1 MSGTISTAVTQT
13 VTLSANPTTITSSG
27 SVVTASGDAVTG
39 PLAGA
44 PGTGWTIIN
53 QGSVTASA
61 AGANGIDLSTSG
73 SIANTGVIAGY
84 RNGIE
89 VTGGAA
95 TVTNSGTIDSSP
107 TRIVNGSPS
116 NVYDGIYL
124 GAGGSV
130 TNTAQGTIFGGIGG
144 IDIANAA
151 GTVNNS
157 GMIYTTTLQG
167 NGVAL
172 ENGGTVI
179 NAGSTGIYGDFS
191 GIAVYGGAG
200 VITNSAVIDAVGLN
214 GYGIY
219 LGAGGTITNT
229 ASGSITGTYD
239 GIDVG
244 AGVATVTNSGYIY
257 GVNLGVG
264 LYGGGLITNL
274 AGGLIAST
282 AIGVKVDGGTVVNA
296 GTITGTA
303 NGKAVVFGA
312 GLSNRLVVES
322 GASFVGSVTGGGSGS
337 VLELGTAANGTL
349 SGLGGQVTGF
359 NTIVFDNGDSWSLA
373 GSFAA
378 FGGETIAGFDHDD
391 KLVLAGVTGVS
402 SSVNGST
409 LTLVSNGTTESINFG
424 TISGTLQVQT
434 VGSDTVITLACFVTG
449 TAIWTPEGARS
460 VESLAAGDLVTTVSG
475 DILPVIWAGAQSI
488 DCTTHQR
495 PEDVQPILVEAGAFA
510 PGVPV
515 RDLYL
520 SPDHAILA
528 QGVLIPIKYLI
539 NGSTVR
545 TVAVETVTY
554 HHIELP
560 RHAAIFA
567 EGLAAES
574 YMDIGDRPE
583 LGLGRDY
590 QGQDR
595 PDLQLLREAM
605 ACAPMRVLGPEI
617 DQVRA
622 RLAARAAATGAAA
635 AAAAAA
641 GTSRAA

>member
-1 MSGTISTAVTQT
+1 MSGTISTAVAQG
-13 VTLSANPTTITSSG
+13 VTLTASPTTITSSG

-61 AGANGIDLSTSG
+61 AGANGIDLLTSG
-73 SIANTGVIAGY
+73 SVSNAGVIAGY
-84 RNGIE
+84 RNGIN

-107 TRIVNGSPS
+107 TRIVNGSPN

-239 GIDVG
+239 GLHVG
-244 AGVATVTNSGYIY
+244 AGAATVTNAGYIY

-282 AIGVKVDGGTVVNA
+282 ATGVKVDGGTVVNA
-296 GTITGTA
+296 GTINATA
-303 NGKAVVFGA
+303 NGKAVVFGT
-312 GLSNRLVVES
+312 GLANRLVVES
-322 GASFVGSVTGGGSGS
+322 GAGFVGSVTGGGSGS
-337 VLELGTAANGTL
+337 VLELGTAAAGTL
-349 SGLGGQVTGF
+349 TGLGGQVTGF
-359 NTIVFDNGDSWSLA
+359 NTIVFDSGDSWSLA

-378 FGGETIAGFDHDD
+378 FGGETISGFDHGDE
-391 KLVLAGVTGVS
+391 LVLTGVIGVS
-402 SSVNGST
+402 STITGST
-409 LTLVSNGTTESINFG
+409 LTLVSNGTTESMNFG

-434 VGSDTVITLACFVTG
+434 VGSDTVITLACFAAG
-449 TAIWTPEGARS
+449 TAIRTPEGARP
-460 VESLAAGDLVTTVSG
+460 VERLREGDLVSTVSG
-475 DILPVIWAGAQSI
+475 EILPVIWVGEQTI
-488 DCTTHQR
+488 DCTTHER
-495 PEDVQPILVEAGAFA
+495 PEDVLPILVEADAFA

-528 QGVLIPIKYLI
+528 RGVLIPIKYLL
-539 NGSTVR
+539 NGTTVR
-545 TVAVETVTY
+545 EARVDKVTY

-574 YMDIGDRPE
+574 YLDIGDRPE
-583 LGLGRDY
+583 MGLGRNFT
-590 QGQDR
+590 GQDR
-595 PDLQLLREAM
+595 PDQHLLREAM
-605 ACAPMRVLGPEI
+605 ACAPMRVLGPEV

-622 RLAARAAATGAAA
+622 RLAARAAA
-635 AAAAAA
+635 A
-641 GTSRAA
+641 GSPRAA